1 MDNCTDLSGAF
12 ELPNCSEMRN
22 NNGAQTF
29 EFMAIAM
36 TGAIIVVYFPVF
48 CLVFGLRLHK
58 LLVYRMNLYQV
69 LSSMAFGVAWIIYV
83 SLSIYMSFSMRNSR
97 PTAYAYLIFLSS
109 VVANVI
115 MNTWIV
121 IHLWALAVFYKSL
134 NRLEPLYVATSTI
147 VPLIFAI
154 VALSSSSTRNL
165 NSGAA
170 AIALL
175 FMALVIYFLMFITCF
190 AVVVLAITL
199 CYRAY
204 KRNAVQVSKID
215 VQHKKALFEMLPLL
229 VYPVGFFL
237 ISLPSFICEVT
248 LQYDKITQNCSCNYV
263 VICAI
268 ATLVVPL
275 CSLMAP
281 LSLFV
286 HVCVVLHIKKK
297 RMKSSSRSS
306 EQMVTV
312 RDDGPWTTSGQCTY
326 YSLPVED

>member
-1 MDNCTDLSGAF
+1 M
-12 ELPNCSEMRN
+12 PYCSEMRN

-36 TGAIIVVYFPVF
+36 TGAIIVVNFPVF

-83 SLSIYMSFSMRNSR
+83 YLSMRNSR

-115 MNTWIV
+115 MNTWIA

-154 VALSSSSTRNL
+154 VTLSISSTRNL
-165 NSGAA
+165 NSRAA
-170 AIALL
+170 AIVLL
-175 FMALVIYFLMFITCF
+175 FVAFVIYFLMLVTCF

-204 KRNAVQVSKID
+204 KRNAVHVSKID

-229 VYPVGFFL
+229 VYPVGYFL

-268 ATLVVPL
+268 STIVVPL

-286 HVCVVLHIKKK
+286 HVCVVLYIKKK
-297 RMKSSSRSS
+297 RMQSSSRSS